1 MGEQYV
7 QLIDDELVA
16 LDGRCRKKIQTEVDA
31 AKARIAAREQHSGLD
46 GELAGLIADA
56 VREAEQKGELIYRH
70 ERISRCKLCG
80 RDAGYVAY
88 KSGRQK
94 GQPNYNRP
102 CYLPGLELAH
112 RFVTFKG
119 SVFLGGCVECITEVL
134 PELRAALVGVRAA
147 LPKELQTEGA
157 AVYSRYDRR
166 TCKQCGWEGH
176 EGEMGSMRTLLGY
189 GTFPGICPSCD
200 AKQHP
205 LAPQVFE
212 RLDGFVVVQKV
223 VIQ

>member
-102 CYLPGLELAH
+102 RYLPGLELAR
-112 RFVTFKG
+112 RFVTFRG
-119 SVFLGGCVECITEVL
+119 SVALGGCVECITEVL
-134 PELRAALVGVRAA
+134 PELRAALVGIRAA
-147 LPKELQTEGA
+147 LPTELQTEGA
-157 AVYSRYDRR
+157 AVYLRYNRR

-176 EGEMGSMRTLLGY
+176 EGEMGPMQTLLGDS
-189 GTFPGICPSCD
+189 TFPGICPACG
-200 AKQHP
+200 AKQYP

-212 RLDGFVVVQKV
+212 CRDGFAIEKVQ
-223 VIQ
+223 